1 METILIDTSVWVNY
15 FKDVDTNASRF
26 LTNNLT
32 NVILATCPT
41 IVQEVLQGV
50 VSDSDKRKVNSHFD
64 TLTKLIEDPYE
75 VAVEASELYRLL
87 RKKGVTI
94 RKTNDCL
101 IAVYAMRNK
110 ISLLNDD
117 RDFQFIAQ
125 HSSLK
130 VMSFHE

>member
-87 RKKGVTI
+87 RKKGVAI
-94 RKTNDCL
+94 RKPNDCL

>member
-75 VAVEASELYRLL
+75 AAVEASELYRLL

-94 RKTNDCL
+94 RKPNDCL

>member
-75 VAVEASELYRLL
+75 ITVEASELYRLL

-94 RKTNDCL
+94 RKPNDCL
-101 IAVYAMRNK
+101 IAVYAMRSK